1 MWIFTTGTPQQTGLP
16 YFNKVIQDTEEYSAV
31 GEGLVQKSTKMA
43 AKDTTTAKLLQ
54 YFTYDMTVA
63 EYKLTKNQVL
73 IAKEN
78 WGAQGSKEY

>member
-1 MWIFTTGTPQQTGLP
+1 
-16 YFNKVIQDTEEYSAV
+16 
-31 GEGLVQKSTKMA
+31 MA

-63 EYKLTKNQVL
+63 EYKLTNNQVL
-73 IAKEN
+73 IVKEN